1 MQRISMLG
9 LLFAASAAFA
19 QTDDSDIFLLGGA
32 LHGLDANT
40 WTYES
45 GFISKRSTHF
55 GIGFAY
61 NNDGHLTDNHRDG
74 LTAQAWYLQ
83 PLGDRFELQLGTGPY
98 ATMNNTTVD
107 GVRENVFEVG
117 VLTSVALK
125 WHPTDNPWYLRAQY
139 NNTWV
144 PASFHSNAVL
154 VGVGRDF
161 SYKEDDSEDKRLGVD
176 VSFWG
181 VSSRTTQVGP
191 QHTALAY
198 EVEAKSTLH
207 FRDFE
212 NLAYSISFLSEG
224 DTGLVN
230 RRGVPLR
237 LWYDQ
242 PAGPLKVGFGLGP
255 YFAYDGLSD
264 KKFHVAGIASLR
276 VAYELSR
283 HYGIGVMYTR
293 VASFYSRDED
303 IVMAGLL
310 VRL

>member
-1 MQRISMLG
+1 MKRISLLG
-9 LLFAASAAFA
+9 PLLAASTAFA
-19 QTDDSDIFLLGGA
+19 QSDHSDIFLLGGGLHA
-32 LHGLDANT
+32 LGDTT

-45 GFISKRSTHF
+45 GFVSKLTTHF

-61 NNDGHLTDNHRDG
+61 NNDGHLPDNHRDG
-74 LTAQAWYLQ
+74 LAAQGWYIQ
-83 PLGDRFELQLGTGPY
+83 RLGRHVELQLGAGPY
-98 ATMNNTTVD
+98 ATMNNTTVH
-107 GVRENVFEVG
+107 GTRENEFQVG
-117 VLTSVALK
+117 ALTSVALK
-125 WHPTDNPWYLRAQY
+125 WYPTDHPWYLRAQY

-144 PASFHSNAVL
+144 PASFHSNAL
-154 VGVGRDF
+154 LLGVGRDF
-161 SYKEDDSEDKRLGVD
+161 SYQEDATGAKRLNVD

-181 VSSRTTQVGP
+181 GSSRTTQVGA

-198 EVEAKSTLH
+198 EVEGKSH
-207 FRDFE
+207 FAGFDK
-212 NLAYSISFLSEG
+212 LGYSASFLSEG

-242 PAGPLKVGFGLGP
+242 PAGPLMVSFGLGP
-255 YFAYDGLSD
+255 YVAYDGLSA
-264 KKFHVAGIASLR
+264 KKFRVAGTGSLR
-276 VAYELSR
+276 VAYALSR

-293 VASFYSRDED
+293 VASFYNRDED

>member
-1 MQRISMLG
+1 MRRLWMLG
-9 LLFAASAAFA
+9 LLFAASCAFA
-19 QTDDSDIFLLGGA
+19 QTDESDIFLLGGV
-32 LHGLDANT
+32 LHALDANT

-45 GFISKRSTHF
+45 GFISRRSTHF

-61 NNDGHLTDNHRDG
+61 NNDGHLSDNHRDG

-83 PLGDRFELQLGTGPY
+83 PLGGRFELQLGTGPY
-98 ATMNNTTVD
+98 ATMNNTTID
-107 GVRENVFEVG
+107 GVRQNQFEVG
-117 VLTSVALK
+117 VLTSAALK

-154 VGVGRDF
+154 LGAGRDF
-161 SYKEDDSEDKRLGVD
+161 SYKEDDTSNNLNVD
-176 VSFWG
+176 ASFWG
-181 VSSRTTQVGP
+181 GTSRTTQIGD

-198 EVEAKSTLH
+198 ELEAKSTIHLK
-207 FRDFE
+207 DFD
-212 NLAYSISFLSEG
+212 NLAYSVSFLSEG
-224 DTGLVN
+224 DTGLVD
-230 RRGVPLR
+230 RRGVPVR

-242 PAGPLKVGFGLGP
+242 PAGPLKVSFGLGP

-264 KKFHVAGIASLR
+264 KKFRVAGIASIR
-276 VAYELSR
+276 VSYALSR

-293 VASFYSRDED
+293 VASFYIRDED

-310 VRL
+310 VSL